1 MDRFI
6 ERHNIERFERLL
18 SREQDEAR
26 RRVLQP
32 LLAQSRRRLAIYDSI
47 AEGAYLNSPPRPRL
61 SPGGLA
67 RNRLAIAEFQRD
79 FEASSEPYLL
89 LDPRPGLRIVDI
101 NDAYGRATMTH
112 RQAIVGEGLFDVFP
126 DNPGDSSADGV
137 SNLHASLSL
146 VVQTGRPHRMAIQR
160 YDIRDGSGLFVERY
174 WQPLNTP
181 IFGEDDELI
190 FLLHHVVD
198 VTDQVIAARAR
209 PLRSAAELTRGAY
222 PSSDRPRA
230 SELEL
235 ANQRL
240 AQFAYVASHDLQ
252 EPLRKM
258 AVYASLL
265 EEAVAN
271 SDREGVARATSV
283 IKTSAVRARHLVDNL
298 LTFSRENS
306 SQTEERPLD
315 LRAEVE
321 LALSDLSASIEETGG
336 RVSVDIPLIVV
347 PADRT
352 QLGRLI
358 QNVVSNA
365 IKYRKPGASP
375 AIDIRATLVGGA
387 KAMLAIADN
396 GIGFSEEFAREIF
409 EPFKRLHDPARYV
422 GAGIGLAICKAIA
435 DRYGWTIG
443 VRSRPGEG
451 ATFTVTFPTAG

>member
-6 ERHNIERFERLL
+6 ERNNIERFEGLV
-18 SREQDEAR
+18 SRERDEAR
-26 RRVLQP
+26 RRVLRS
-32 LLAQSRRRLAIYDSI
+32 LLAQSRRRLAICDSI
-47 AEGAYLNSPPRPRL
+47 AEGAYLDSPPRPDL
-61 SPGGLA
+61 GPSGLA
-67 RNRLAIAEFQRD
+67 RNSRAIAEFQRD
-79 FEASSEPYLL
+79 FEASSKPYLL
-89 LDPRPGLRIVDI
+89 LDPRPGLHIVDI
-101 NDAYGRATMTH
+101 NDAYGRATMTQ
-112 RQAIVGEGLFDVFP
+112 RRAIVGEGLFDIFP
-126 DNPGDSSADGV
+126 DNPGDTSADGV

-160 YDIRDGSGLFVERY
+160 YDIRDGSGLFVERH

-181 IFGEDDELI
+181 IFGEDGELI

-209 PLRSAAELTRGAY
+209 PLRSASQLACGAAF
-222 PSSDRPRA
+222 DRPRA

-240 AQFAYVASHDLQ
+240 AQFAHVASHDLQ
-252 EPLRKM
+252 EPLHKM
-258 AVYASLL
+258 AVYAGLL

-271 SDREGVARATSV
+271 FDREGVARATSV
-283 IKTSAVRARHLVDNL
+283 IKTSAARARRLVDDL
-298 LTFSRENS
+298 LIFSRENS
-306 SQTEERPLD
+306 SETQEQLLD
-315 LRAEVE
+315 LRAEVT

-336 RVSVDIPLIVV
+336 RVSIQIPPIVV
-347 PADRT
+347 PADPT

-375 AIDIRATLVGGA
+375 AIDIHATLVGGA
-387 KAMLAIADN
+387 KAMLAIADD

-409 EPFKRLHDPARYV
+409 EPFKRLRDPAHA